1 LAQNSDYLMHMYKP
15 RSIWVTSQLSLAT
28 FIGMCLG
35 ALRKPIQSQMVV
47 QASMSI
53 GGTIIKVEELP

>member
-1 LAQNSDYLMHMYKP
+1 MYKP